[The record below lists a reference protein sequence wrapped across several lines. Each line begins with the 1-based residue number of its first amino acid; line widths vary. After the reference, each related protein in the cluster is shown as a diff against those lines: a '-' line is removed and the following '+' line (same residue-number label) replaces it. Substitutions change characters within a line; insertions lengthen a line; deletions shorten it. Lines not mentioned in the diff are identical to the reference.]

1 MLLHIGTTYYFNR
14 HVPLYVRPYY
24 KSDRVILC
32 LKTSRKDQAI
42 RAARSIAQRL
52 EDYWMSLR
60 LANLDIP
67 AFHLLRS
74 EPQKLSQSSC
84 MTLTEALELYLRLK
98 GVNKGKVFRRGAG
111 RNIQSVVDV
120 LSD

>member
-1 MLLHIGTTYYFNR
+1 MGNNSNPLYVFLKGTTYYFNR
-14 HVPLYVRPYY
+14 HVPLDVRPYY
-24 KSDRVILC
+24 KSGRVIIC

-60 LANLDIP
+60 LTNLDIP

-84 MTLTEALELYLRLK
+84 MTLTEALDMYLRLK
-98 GVNKGKVFRRGAG
+98 G
-111 RNIQSVVDV
+111 
-120 LSD
+120 